1 MFLDHAAALS
11 QIDNIRCPCN
21 KCRNMTSHTK
31 RQVTLHL
38 CLHGFVPGYKVWY
51 LHGESRLERAAEV
64 EVDDGED
71 VDRMDQMLED
81 LQPEL
86 APDHHDLPT
95 PEVQKLFDLFKAS
108 EEPLHGHT
116 NVTVLEFVTRLMSIK
131 SMFAFSINC
140 YKELVDLISEVLP
153 TGHKMPKDMYQ
164 SKKLL
169 EGLGMEYE
177 KIDICQ
183 DNCMLFLEGT

>member
-1 MFLDHAAALS
+1 MGDSCDRMYEGFKKGGCHTSEWFTKTQVFLDHAIALS

-38 CLHGFVPGYKVWY
+38 CSHGFVPGYKVCY
-51 LHGESRLERAAEV
+51 LHGESCLERAAHV

-71 VDRMDQMLED
+71 ADRMDQMLED

-86 APDHHDLPT
+86 TPDHHDSLT
-95 PEVQKLFDLFKAS
+95 PEVHKFFDLLKAS

-116 NVTVLEFVTRLMSIK
+116 DVTVLEFVACLMSIK
-131 SMFAFSINC
+131 SKFAFLINC
-140 YKELVDLISEVLP
+140 YKEFVDLISEVLP
-153 TGHKMPKDMYQ
+153 MGHKMPKDMY
-164 SKKLL
+164 
-169 EGLGMEYE
+169 
-177 KIDICQ
+177 
-183 DNCMLFLEGT
+183 